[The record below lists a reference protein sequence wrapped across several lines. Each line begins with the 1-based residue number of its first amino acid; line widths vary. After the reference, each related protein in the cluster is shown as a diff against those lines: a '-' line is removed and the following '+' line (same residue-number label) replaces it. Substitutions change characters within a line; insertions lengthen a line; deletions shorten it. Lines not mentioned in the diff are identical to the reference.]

1 MPLISGMQTVAR
13 VTVRLKRNMDL
24 GIAGTAAPQTS
35 LRASSSSASTRCVP
49 QKRTSQSDNA
59 PDVPV
64 GSGLSDK
71 GLTDL
76 DLENTC
82 RLQYAKWHDV
92 EEYVSITGS
101 APDLWPNGLIKV

>member
-1 MPLISGMQTVAR
+1 
-13 VTVRLKRNMDL
+13 MDL
-24 GIAGTAAPQTS
+24 GISGTAAPQTS
-35 LRASSSSASTRCVP
+35 LRASSSSASSRSVP
-49 QKRTSQSDNA
+49 QKRSSQSENA

-64 GSGLSDK
+64 GSGLSDR

-101 APDLWPNGLIKV
+101 APDLWPNGLIKVQAAFSSPGITIH